1 MRHNTS
7 CILFLIIIYETII
20 KHQEFVRVPIH
31 FVNYIIPISPKIQKI
46 RNNPLFGYSGKH
58 IISLY

>member
-1 MRHNTS
+1 M
-7 CILFLIIIYETII
+7 II
-20 KHQEFVRVPIH
+20 HQEFGWVPIH

-58 IISLY
+58 IISLYYRRS